1 MKIERQASAGSL
13 LQRDAMRRRLSPE
26 EIERQRREYERNMRK
41 ILWAM
46 MRKILWAMSPL
57 AIVFFVLW
65 IVAYFWLSQE

>member
-1 MKIERQASAGSL
+1 MTNE
-13 LQRDAMRRRLSPE
+13 PE
-26 EIERQRREYERNMRK
+26 GIERQRREYERNMRK